1 MRILTTKENERLL
14 RKISALEME
23 NKALKEKIKTL
34 EGEDKAEY
42 VKCYEGSG
50 FCSACVYGHEY
61 APYPRIPNYI
71 EYRCVKYAK
80 CKEFVRR
87 VDE

>member
-1 MRILTTKENERLL
+1 MRILTTKENEQLL
-14 RKISALEME
+14 RKISVLEVE
-23 NKALKEKIKTL
+23 NKALKEKIKSL

-42 VKCYEGSG
+42 VKCYEGND
-50 FCSACVYGHEY
+50 FCSVCAYGHEY
-61 APYPRIPNYI
+61 APYPGIPNYT
-71 EYRCVKYAK
+71 EYRCVKYVK

>member
-1 MRILTTKENERLL
+1 VRILTTKENEQLL

-23 NKALKEKIKTL
+23 NKALKERIKAL

-50 FCSACVYGHEY
+50 FCSACAYGCEY
-61 APYPRIPNYI
+61 APYPAIPNYT

-80 CKEFVRR
+80 CKEFVRK